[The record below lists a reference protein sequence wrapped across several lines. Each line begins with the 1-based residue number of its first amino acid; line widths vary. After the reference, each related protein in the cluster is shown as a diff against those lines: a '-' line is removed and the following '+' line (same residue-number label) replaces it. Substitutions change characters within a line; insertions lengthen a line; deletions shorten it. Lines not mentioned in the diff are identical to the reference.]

1 MRRRRS
7 GDPEVWAFWRKHVS
21 AWMRSELSQLGYCER
36 HGLCRTK
43 FYRWRMRLKQERD
56 REERKALNRGR
67 RKLSHMTKAAS
78 HMTKV
83 LFPAQLSHTKVQ
95 HPRCSV
101 VRRRRFNDGEK
112 RRIVAEANAPGAC
125 ITDVAKRYGLAF
137 SLLCRWRR
145 EFSEGPEPFSGFA
158 AVTLADEVLPASS
171 SRIDLGALLSAPSAS
186 GGGMEIVLP
195 DGKRVR
201 IEAGADPLA
210 VKQLITVLEGMTP

>member
-1 MRRRRS
+1 
-7 GDPEVWAFWRKHVS
+7 
-21 AWMRSELSQLGYCER
+21 MRSELSQLSYCER

-78 HMTKV
+78 HMTNV
-83 LFPAQLSHTKVQ
+83 RFPAQLSHTRTKLRN
-95 HPRCSV
+95 PRSSI
-101 VRRRRFNDGEK
+101 VRRRRFNDDEK

-158 AVTLADEVLPASS
+158 AVTLADEASS
-171 SRIDLGALLSAPSAS
+171 SSIDLGALLSSPSAS
-186 GGGMEIVLP
+186 GGGMDIALP